1 MKKFTSIILLFF
13 TIFAFSQKIEKKY
26 PVMAFEET
34 TINYGKIYS
43 DSSGRRT
50 FKFTN
55 IGEVPL
61 IINSVKGSC
70 GCVVLK
76 FPKKPIMPNEKGEI
90 EIVYN
95 VLKVGRISRTVTITA
110 NTKKSVTILKI
121 KGRVLRDKKH

>member
-1 MKKFTSIILLFF
+1 MKLITYILLFLSISF
-13 TIFAFSQKIEKKY
+13 GFSQKKAKEY
-26 PVMAFEET
+26 PVMEFETT
-34 TINYGKIYS
+34 TINYGKITS
-43 DSSGRRT
+43 EASGRRT

-55 IGEVPL
+55 TGNVPL

-76 FPKKPIMPNEKGEI
+76 YPKKPIMPNEKGEI

-110 NTKKSVTILKI
+110 NTKKSRIVLKI
-121 KGRVLRDKKH
+121 KGRVLKNK